1 MDKLHVSVEQF
12 EKALGR
18 FQEALAVAPS
28 DMARDSAIHR
38 LEFTLDLSW
47 KVLKTYLEEVKG
59 VVCKSPKECFREAY
73 KQGVIGYDDVWLK
86 LVDLRNETTHTYN
99 EAYAKEIFAELSG
112 AVEHFK
118 SLLGAVKR

>member
-1 MDKLHVSVEQF
+1 MNKLQASIEQF

-18 FQEALAVAPS
+18 FQEVLSSAPS
-28 DMARDSAIHR
+28 DMMRDSAIHR
-38 LEFTLDLSW
+38 FEFTLDLSW
-47 KVLKTYLEEVKG
+47 KMLKTYLEEVKG

-73 KQGVIGYDDVWLK
+73 RQGVIGYDDAWLK

-99 EAYAKEIFAELSG
+99 EAYAKEIFAELPG

-118 SLLGAVKR
+118 SLLQAIK